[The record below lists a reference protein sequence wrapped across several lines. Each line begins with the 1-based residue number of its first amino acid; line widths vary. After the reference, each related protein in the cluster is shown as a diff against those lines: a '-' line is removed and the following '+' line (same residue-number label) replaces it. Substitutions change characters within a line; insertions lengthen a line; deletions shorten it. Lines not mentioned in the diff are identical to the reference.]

1 MSSLSRRRNLLT
13 NASSCTFNNNVQGLL
28 CIAVVTAASFCE
40 LRLVV
45 CISICAA
52 GAEGQMYIH
61 DSHMSYTGPS
71 LTCDFLQGD
80 KQGVATKNDCLK
92 AIGQLQDRDN
102 SSCVVTNDASA
113 QGRGQNSTV
122 LAHAGTCQ
130 VTLSVVYGKEAS
142 LPCSQV
148 LTYATNVATAC
159 QNVEGSTGGS
169 LTPTGY
175 ASNAAAGGNTILV
188 GVTRLQA

>member
-1 MSSLSRRRNLLT
+1 MT
-13 NASSCTFNNNVQGLL
+13 VQGLL
-28 CIAVVTAASFCE
+28 CTAVVTTASFSE
-40 LRLVV
+40 MRLFV
-45 CISICAA
+45 CILIHAA

-80 KQGVATKNDCLK
+80 KQSVAIRSDCLK
-92 AIGQLQDRDN
+92 AIGQLQDG
-102 SSCVVTNDASA
+102 SSCVVIDNASA
-113 QGRGQNSTV
+113 QGREQISTV

-130 VTLSVVYGKEAS
+130 VTLSVVNGKEAS

-148 LTYATNVATAC
+148 VTYATNVATAC
-159 QNVEGSTGGS
+159 ENVEGSTGGS

-175 ASNAAAGGNTILV
+175 PSTAAAGGDTVLI
-188 GVTRLQA
+188 GVNRLQA

>member
-1 MSSLSRRRNLLT
+1 M
-13 NASSCTFNNNVQGLL
+13 AD
-28 CIAVVTAASFCE
+28 VTAASFSEVCP
-40 LRLVV
+40 VV
-45 CISICAA
+45 WTPIHAA
-52 GAEGQMYIH
+52 GAEGRMYIH
-61 DSHMSYTGPS
+61 DSHMSYSGPS

-80 KQGVATKNDCLK
+80 KQSVAIRSDCLK
-92 AIGQLQDRDN
+92 AIGQLADRDG
-102 SSCVVTNDASA
+102 SSCVARDTASA

-148 LTYATNVATAC
+148 LTYASNVATAC
-159 QNVEGSTGGS
+159 QNLEGSTGGS

-175 ASNAAAGGNTILV
+175 PSNAAAGGDTILI
-188 GVTRLQA
+188 GVNRLLA